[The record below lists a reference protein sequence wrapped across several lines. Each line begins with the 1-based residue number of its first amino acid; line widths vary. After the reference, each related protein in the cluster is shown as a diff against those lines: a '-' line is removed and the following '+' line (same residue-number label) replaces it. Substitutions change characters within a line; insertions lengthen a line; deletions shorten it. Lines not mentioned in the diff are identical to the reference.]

1 MAMSLVDLQSKI
13 AGEEYRLSDHAIK
26 RMIQRSIV
34 RAEVGEAIMNGEIIE
49 EYPHDKY
56 SPSCLIYGKTKA
68 GRDLHV
74 QVSLPPKVVVITTYP
89 PDPEEWI
96 DCRTRRPR

>member
-1 MAMSLVDLQSKI
+1 
-13 AGEEYRLSDHAIK
+13 
-26 RMIQRSIV
+26 MIQKSIE
-34 RAEVGEAIMNGEIIE
+34 RFEVVETIIQGEIVE
-49 EYPHDKY
+49 EYPQDKY
-56 SPSCLIYGKTKA
+56 SPSCLICGKTKA

-96 DCRTRRPR
+96 DCKTRWSK